1 MEHEPLGLNP
11 EETGQM
17 LDAASIGLYVLGI
30 RALIDP
36 QKYPS
41 NPLTDHAR
49 EVIETMYG
57 VDGGYQIPSELI
69 EIAFP
74 SKNNLL
80 T

>member
-1 MEHEPLGLNP
+1 MEDEPLGLNP
-11 EETGQM
+11 EETEQM

-41 NPLTDHAR
+41 NLLTDHAR

-74 SKNNLL
+74 SKDNLL

>member
-1 MEHEPLGLNP
+1 MEDKPLGLNP
-11 EETGQM
+11 EETEQM
-17 LDAASIGLYVLGI
+17 LDVASLALYVLGI

-41 NPLTDHAR
+41 NPVTDHAR
-49 EVIETMYG
+49 EVIDIMYG
-57 VDGGYQIPSELI
+57 VEGGYQIPSELI

>member
-1 MEHEPLGLNP
+1 MEDKPLGLNP
-11 EETGQM
+11 EETEQM

-41 NPLTDHAR
+41 NPVTDHAR
-49 EVIETMYG
+49 EMIDIMYG
-57 VDGGYQIPSELI
+57 VDGGYQIPSELM

-74 SKNNLL
+74 PTNNLF

>member
-1 MEHEPLGLNP
+1 MEDEPNP
-11 EETGQM
+11 NIDKL
-17 LDAASIGLYVLGI
+17 LDVASLALYVLGI

-41 NPLTDHAR
+41 NPMTDHAR
-49 EVIETMYG
+49 EMIDIMYG
-57 VDGGYQIPSELI
+57 VDGGYQIPSELM

-74 SKNNLL
+74 PTNNLF

>member
-1 MEHEPLGLNP
+1 MEHESLGLNP
-11 EETGQM
+11 EETEQM
-17 LDAASIGLYVLGI
+17 LDVASLALYVLGI

-41 NPLTDHAR
+41 NPVTDHAR
-49 EVIETMYG
+49 KLVDIMYG
-57 VDGGYQIPSELI
+57 VEGGYQIPSELI

>member
-1 MEHEPLGLNP
+1 MEDEPLGLNP

-17 LDAASIGLYVLGI
+17 LDVASIGLYVLGI

-36 QKYPS
+36 SKYPS

-49 EVIETMYG
+49 ELVDIMYG

-74 SKNNLL
+74 PTNNLL

>member
-1 MEHEPLGLNP
+1 MEDEPNP
-11 EETGQM
+11 NIERL

-41 NPLTDHAR
+41 NLLTDHAR

-57 VDGGYQIPSELI
+57 VDGGYQIPADLI